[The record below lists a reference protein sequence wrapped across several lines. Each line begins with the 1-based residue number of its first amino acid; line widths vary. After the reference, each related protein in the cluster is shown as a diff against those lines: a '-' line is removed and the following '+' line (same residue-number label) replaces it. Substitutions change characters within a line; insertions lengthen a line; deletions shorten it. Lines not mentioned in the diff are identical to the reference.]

1 MNRLRIFMKI
11 YIFENI
17 INKIKP
23 RYKIVL
29 PDKYYGKHYTL
40 NSLHVFHAMYILY
53 NFAQFIKIRSLITNL
68 SKNIIGRLLLSI
80 LYCF

>member
-17 INKIKP
+17 IDKIKP

-29 PDKYYGKHYTL
+29 PDKYYEKHYTS
-40 NSLHVFHAMYILY
+40 NSLHVFLISYK
-53 NFAQFIKIRSLITNL
+53 FTKIRSLITNL
-68 SKNIIGRLLLSI
+68 LKNMIERLLLFI

>member
-11 YIFENI
+11 YIFESI
-17 INKIKP
+17 IDKIKP

-53 NFAQFIKIRSLITNL
+53 NFA
-68 SKNIIGRLLLSI
+68 
-80 LYCF
+80 